1 MEKNG
6 TMQSRG
12 KQNYRIDKLL
22 IFVRDFQLI
31 IVTLNK
37 KIYEFSRL
45 IDVLFNRSFQ
55 SNRIRLS
62 PTLPSIWGKV
72 VATTRSPTCP
82 TSSDT
87 D

>member
-6 TMQSRG
+6 TMQSRE

-45 IDVLFNRSFQ
+45 IDVLFN
-55 SNRIRLS
+55 
-62 PTLPSIWGKV
+62 
-72 VATTRSPTCP
+72 
-82 TSSDT
+82 
-87 D
+87 